1 MIARLTGI
9 IAAKKP
15 THAVVETGGV
25 GYLVSITLPTFTALP
40 GEGERVSLFI
50 HTKVSDEAIQLFGF
64 TSQAELD
71 LFKKLMTVSKVGPK
85 LAMSVLSGIPAR
97 ELVAAVLAKDGA
109 RFAGVPGVGA
119 KTASRIILELSD
131 KLEGILDAEFEPDAP
146 APGASLESDAVEA
159 LVSLG
164 YKPAEARKAV
174 KSAMSAD
181 PSIPLEDI
189 VKAALARM
197 A

>member
-1 MIARLTGI
+1 MIARLTGT
-9 IAAKKP
+9 IASKKP
-15 THAVVETGGV
+15 THTVVETGGV

-64 TSQAELD
+64 TSQTELD

-97 ELVAAVLAKDGA
+97 ELVAAVRAKDGA

-119 KTASRIILELSD
+119 KTASRILLELSD

-146 APGASLESDAVEA
+146 ATGSSLESDAVEA

-181 PSIPLEDI
+181 PSILLEDI

>member
-146 APGASLESDAVEA
+146 TPGASLESDAVEA